1 MGKKLLQKAGS
12 IGLPPAL
19 PVRARTGVAG
29 DGTAAPGGVVDGV
42 AGADFDRAGG
52 GIAAGAG
59 PDASGAH
66 NAGAAGATGG
76 AGGVGGVGVAGGAA
90 GMGGLGSRVG
100 AGVRLAD
107 PGRAKT
113 APGTMLG
120 FMTAQSAAVQ
130 EAEQLR
136 ARLAE
141 FDGAAPARR
150 LDPAC
155 VVPSRWA
162 NRHERSFGDEAF
174 AELKADIAAAGG
186 NVQAIKVRPLQSEAA
201 QALARSGA
209 VVPGQGVGL
218 SNPPALPRPPGA
230 AYEIVFG
237 HRRHRACLELG
248 LPVLAVVETLS
259 EQDLFIQMERENRA
273 RKDLSA
279 WEQGV
284 MYARALD
291 QGLYPS
297 NRQLA
302 LAIGR
307 DLGDVGKALSLAR
320 LPQVVVEAFA
330 SPLDLQFRWAKP
342 LSDAQQADPEG
353 LVARAAA
360 LRLERQPLAARQ
372 VFEALLA
379 AGGSAVGQAA
389 TKGVG
394 QSNPL
399 AATVLERD
407 GRTLAVLSTDA
418 RQRTHLRIEVP
429 LDDARRRKLL
439 KLLDNLLS

>member
-12 IGLPPAL
+12 IGLPPVL
-19 PVRARTGVAG
+19 SPG
-29 DGTAAPGGVVDGV
+29 AAPPAGGGV
-42 AGADFDRAGG
+42 AGAGRAGMG
-52 GIAAGAG
+52 RLGDRPGDAVSGAAAAGV
-59 PDASGAH
+59 P
-66 NAGAAGATGG
+66 GAAGGE
-76 AGGVGGVGVAGGAA
+76 
-90 GMGGLGSRVG
+90 ML
-100 AGVRLAD
+100 
-107 PGRAKT
+107 RAKT

-120 FMTAQSAAVQ
+120 FMTAQSAAIQ

-150 LDPAC
+150 LDPAS

-162 NRHERSFGDEAF
+162 NRHERSYDDEAF

-186 NVQAIKVRPLQSEAA
+186 NVQAIKVRPLVKGTPESATTAPAA
-201 QALARSGA
+201 TLAA
-209 VVPGQGVGL
+209 GVGP
-218 SNPPALPRPPGA
+218 SNPPALPSAPAQPGA
-230 AYEIVFG
+230 GSAVYEIVFG

-248 LPVLAVVETLS
+248 LPVLAVVEELS
-259 EQDLFIQMERENRA
+259 EQDLFVQMERENRA

-307 DLGDVGKALSLAR
+307 DLGDVGKALALAR

-342 LSDAQQADPEG
+342 LADAQQADPEG

-360 LRLERQPLAARQ
+360 LRLEPQALAARQ
-372 VFEALLA
+372 VFEALLGHGA
-379 AGGSAVGQAA
+379 AA
-389 TKGVG
+389 KGVG
-394 QSNPL
+394 LSNPL
-399 AATVLERD
+399 ATTTVERD

-418 RQRTHLRIEVP
+418 RQRTHVRIDVP
-429 LDDARRRKLL
+429 LDETRRRKLL
-439 KLLDNLLS
+439 KLLDNLLG